1 MPLFQPF
8 QPTQTYDD
16 HRKEIKLLLNPCE
29 NKYEY
34 LDEQSRAIMLKT
46 IGFFE
51 QKGKNK
57 LKSDYHD
64 KVWYADFIEFIKK
77 EKIFSTLLTPLACG
91 MEGCRW
97 DTYRN
102 CAFNEILGFYG
113 LPYWYTW

>member
-16 HRKEIKLLLNPCE
+16 HRKETKLLLNPCE

-51 QKGKNK
+51 QKGKKK

-64 KVWYADFIEFIKK
+64 KVCYADFTE
-77 EKIFSTLLTPLACG
+77 L
-91 MEGCRW
+91 
-97 DTYRN
+97 
-102 CAFNEILGFYG
+102 
-113 LPYWYTW
+113 